1 MADIEN
7 TKNVRIHWEH
17 PRDANGD
24 IYDKLAGY
32 EIHHNIPGFASPH
45 ICDPSVN
52 SSDNIPLP
60 EGIYSVGIAAINTDG
75 HKSKKVIHNFQV
87 ANTIQSPEVSR
98 DYGVPL
104 GGTMSTNSYIT
115 TAGIFKTESGT
126 GWSFA
131 SAGSPRNY
139 SSFQNGHADRY
150 SQDCSDIASLDFSSM
165 TDNEAAIKSHYIFFD
180 ASDSNNPLKLIKYE
194 DLVHSTSNNLNVGYF
209 YDSGTGNTTAESTFV
224 TKTGTVSVAAGSNDV
239 VGTSTLFTTE
249 YAIDDIIYF
258 SSARAAKITFIN
270 SNTSLTID
278 TTTNTAITNSA
289 IKVQG
294 FTPDKNLDAAIWQV
308 RKDSGTFKIAPIN
321 LTIDE
326 SVFNRSR
333 VATLQ
338 AAPNLLNFD
347 STPTLTTSYTNL
359 ILTATGNGFLSPKFK
374 ITGTGF
380 NNSEISQTADSSFQ
394 NPTSGKTYVK
404 TLDKVDAFVTTDL
417 DFTITVTEAADE
429 DNTDLQSTQDVTIP
443 FIKDGSGSGSTGNDA
458 KIVQLTVD
466 DYSIIYAAD
475 GSTPSP
481 SGNMTLTATSQ
492 NFTNPYFK
500 FTGDG
505 IADETIFTDGTD
517 DSDTFTFA
525 IPTNHFSDPKSLRVG
540 VAESAAD
547 TTEIAF
553 DSISITAVK
562 PGATGARGVDGMT
575 FVITNEA
582 HVFSASTAG
591 AVSSYTGS
599 GTIIEVYEGGTEL
612 VYDGTGTSNSR
623 WKTTEAA
630 TNITVGTKTD
640 SGDYL
645 TVENHSGVANGTDE
659 SKIIYTITGKRADGT
674 SFTAQAQ
681 QSFTKSK
688 KGTDGSGGKKSLSG
702 LLYYVANSG
711 LSSSAPSAPSGTAT
725 YTFSTGAFSNLD
737 NAWSYNPPTYAA
749 GNSNKYWYQYFK
761 VEEATAGGGTG
772 SVSLIGSVTQ
782 GFGFS
787 GVVTFTGSGQLTD
800 GSSTSGF
807 GTSNFD
813 GAYNTLTGKPNL
825 FDGAYGS
832 LSGAPTIPT
841 AVSQLSNDS
850 NFLGSGANI
859 SVLNNDTGFVVPTG
873 VAQAINNNTTT
884 IDGGK
889 ITTNTVNANR
899 LQSNSVLSNVIYV
912 GNALITNTSGKI
924 YSAGKADF
932 GNTTAG
938 FFLGYSSGHYKFDIG
953 NNSQY
958 LRWTG
963 SGLEVK
969 GDMSI
974 LNPEDILISSINND
988 DNLTDDTTAVAAQ
1001 STATTA
1007 NSNAVNALTIANTKT
1022 TAAAAAAA
1030 ANLAT
1035 KAAGSVGGWTITSSY
1050 IQGGTNVYVA
1060 SGKTSYGSGTGF
1072 WLGNDGTTPKFDI
1085 GSSSGYLRWDGS
1097 ALNIKGNITLD
1108 NASSIN
1114 ISGFN
1119 NNSNFTNDTAAD
1131 AAQVTANSKTTLAAA
1146 NTAVN
1151 ANVTSISGGVIQ
1163 TGTLVANKIESG
1175 NNTIG
1180 SSSDKFAFAGST
1192 EYSGFTTVIGATA
1205 ITSSRFAG
1213 LYFGSGSY
1221 VLGAQSASSLAAGL
1235 FVNSASLGATSS
1247 NTQSINASSTI
1258 AGQFIHT
1265 SSGNKTVMG
1274 TSTHAAVH
1282 TGTVSP
1288 FTGSH
1293 DGLLAD
1299 SETCEV
1305 GDILVDTGVAHAKSV
1320 SDVITNVTRSTSTN
1334 QKSVLGVFVQET
1346 PDHIPPSLAKVD
1358 NSGLTPTETIDS
1370 DHNSIVANKTIVT
1383 INSIG
1388 EGQVNVCGENGDIEI
1403 GDLIVSSSTTGK
1415 GMKQDDDIVRSCT
1428 VGKSREAVTF
1438 ASAST
1443 VKQIACIY
1451 MCG

>member
-1 MADIEN
+1 M
-7 TKNVRIHWEH
+7 KWE
-17 PRDANGD
+17 DQ
-24 IYDKLAGY
+24 
-32 EIHHNIPGFASPH
+32 
-45 ICDPSVN
+45 V
-52 SSDNIPLP
+52 
-60 EGIYSVGIAAINTDG
+60 YS
-75 HKSKKVIHNFQV
+75 
-87 ANTIQSPEVSR
+87 
-98 DYGVPL
+98 
-104 GGTMSTNSYIT
+104 T
-115 TAGIFKTESGT
+115 T
-126 GWSFA
+126 
-131 SAGSPRNY
+131 
-139 SSFQNGHADRY
+139 
-150 SQDCSDIASLDFSSM
+150 
-165 TDNEAAIKSHYIFFD
+165 
-180 ASDSNNPLKLIKYE
+180 
-194 DLVHSTSNNLNVGYF
+194 NNLGLGYW
-209 YDSGTGNTTAESTFV
+209 YDTGTGNTTAESTFV
-224 TKTGTVSVAAGSNDV
+224 TQTGTVSVATDSNLV
-239 VGTSTLFTTE
+239 VGTGTDFKDE
-249 YAIDDIIYF
+249 YVAGDIIYF
-258 SSARAAKITFIN
+258 STTKAAKVTFVE
-270 SNTSLTID
+270 SDESLTID
-278 TTTNTAITNSA
+278 KTFNSVITNSA
-289 IKVQG
+289 IKKQG
-294 FTPDKNLDAAIWQV
+294 LSVDRNYDAILYAV
-308 RKDSGTFKIAPIN
+308 RKDDGVFRIYPAN
-321 LTIDE
+321 LTVDS
-326 SVFNRSR
+326 SVFSRSR

-338 AAPNLLNFD
+338 AAPSLLNFD
-347 STPTLTTSYTNL
+347 GTPTLTTSYTNL
-359 ILTATGNGFLSPKFK
+359 VLTATGQGFISPKFK

-380 NNSEISQTADSSFQ
+380 NNSEISQSAHSSFQ
-394 NPTSGKTYVK
+394 NPTSGKTFVY
-404 TLDKVDAFVTTDL
+404 TLDKVDAHVTTDL
-417 DFTITVTEAADE
+417 DFTVTITEAADE
-429 DNTDLQSTQDVTIP
+429 ANTELQSEASVTIP
-443 FIKDGSGSGSTGNDA
+443 FIKDGDA
-458 KIVQLTVD
+458 
-466 DYSIIYAAD
+466 
-475 GSTPSP
+475 
-481 SGNMTLTATSQ
+481 
-492 NFTNPYFK
+492 
-500 FTGDG
+500 
-505 IADETIFTDGTD
+505 
-517 DSDTFTFA
+517 
-525 IPTNHFSDPKSLRVG
+525 
-540 VAESAAD
+540 
-547 TTEIAF
+547 
-553 DSISITAVK
+553 
-562 PGATGARGVDGMT
+562 
-575 FVITNEA
+575 
-582 HVFSASTAG
+582 
-591 AVSSYTGS
+591 SS
-599 GTIIEVYEGGTEL
+599 
-612 VYDGTGTSNSR
+612 
-623 WKTTEAA
+623 
-630 TNITVGTKTD
+630 
-640 SGDYL
+640 
-645 TVENHSGVANGTDE
+645 
-659 SKIIYTITGKRADGT
+659 
-674 SFTAQAQ
+674 AQA
-681 QSFTKSK
+681 
-688 KGTDGSGGKKSLSG
+688 KKSLSG

-737 NAWSYNPPTYAA
+737 NAWSFSPPTYAA

-761 VEEATAGGGTG
+761 VEETSVNGNTG
-772 SVSLIGSVTQ
+772 SVVLIGSVTQ

-832 LSGAPTIPT
+832 LSGTPSIPT

-924 YSAGKADF
+924 YSAGKTDF

-938 FFLGYSSGHYKFDIG
+938 FFLGYSSGNYKFDIG

-963 SGLEVK
+963 SALEVK
-969 GDMSI
+969 GDVSI

-988 DNLTDDTTAVAAQ
+988 DNLTDDTTATAAQ
-1001 STATTA
+1001 STANTA
-1007 NSNAVNALTIANTKT
+1007 NSTATSALSIANTKT

-1035 KAAGSVGGWTITSSY
+1035 KAAGKVGGWTITGSY
-1050 IQGGTNVYVA
+1050 IQGGTNVYIA
-1060 SGKTSYGSGTGF
+1060 SGKTTYGSGTGF

-1119 NNSNFTNDTAAD
+1119 NNSGFTNDTAAD
-1131 AAQVTANSKTTLAAA
+1131 AAQATANGKIDASSA
-1146 NTAVN
+1146 NLN
-1151 ANVTSISGGVIQ
+1151 SYVTSISGGIIT
-1163 TGTLVANKIESG
+1163 TGTINASKLSNYEA
-1175 NNTIG
+1175 IG
-1180 SSSDKFAFAGST
+1180 SSNDKFGIATDA
-1192 EYSGFTTVIGATA
+1192 EISGFSCVVGALSA
-1205 ITSSRFAG
+1205 TSSRFAG
-1213 LYFGSGSY
+1213 LYFGQGSTQA
-1221 VLGAQSASSLAAGL
+1221 LGAQSAGTAEAGL
-1235 FVNSASLGATSS
+1235 FS
-1247 NTQSINASSTI
+1247 NSSTI
-1258 AGQFIHT
+1258 GSTSSITQGLISSSTIGGQFIHT

-1334 QKSVLGVFVQET
+1334 QKSVVGVFVQET

-1388 EGQVNVCGENGDIEI
+1388 EGQVNVCGENGNIEI
-1403 GDLIVSSSTTGK
+1403 GDLIVSSSTAGK

-1428 VGKSREAVTF
+1428 VGKARETVTF